1 MAAKVVNV
9 LNAKVTD
16 EGVLIPKELLRGAE
30 EVEIRQED
38 GVIVVVPKTAG
49 DPIFGLGLS
58 PVACGAGDASENLDR
73 YLYAADE

>member
-1 MAAKVVNV
+1 MTAKVVNV

-38 GVIVVVPKTAG
+38 GVVIVVPKTAD
-49 DPIFGLGLS
+49 DPIFRLGLN
-58 PVACGAGDASENLDR
+58 PVACGAADASENLDR